1 MEGELQFHGRAIHA
15 PQHVDLLSA
24 PEFLAWNT
32 KDVFKTLARRVGPV
46 GATAQVAR

>member
-15 PQHVDLLSA
+15 PQHVGQLPS

-32 KDVFKTLARRVGPV
+32 KWVFKTPARLVVEGS
-46 GATAQVAR
+46 AASQAAR